1 MSTRTLR
8 ACAIVLFVTTF
19 ATMGRAQV
27 TVLRA
32 SLDGGQE
39 VPPSGSLASGELA
52 MSIDQSTNLF
62 NLAVFVKGIALTDL
76 TGSHIHLA
84 PAGVNGP
91 IIVDLDASQWFES
104 GGAIGRTILEGSFP
118 AANVAALLSE
128 GTYIN
133 VHTTQF
139 PGGEIRGQIVPEPST
154 VALLFSGLG
163 VLALRRRNS

>member
-1 MSTRTLR
+1 MSLRTSR
-8 ACAIVLFVTTF
+8 GCAFLLGI
-19 ATMGRAQV
+19 AIMAASSRAQV
-27 TVLRA
+27 TILEA

-39 VPPSGSLASGELA
+39 VPPTPSRATGQLS

-62 NLAVFVKGIALTDL
+62 NLLVLVQGIDLADL
-76 TGSHIHLA
+76 TGAHIHLA
-84 PAGVNGP
+84 PVGVNGP
-91 IIVDLDASQWFES
+91 IIVDLDASQWFAS
-104 GGAIGRTILEGSFP
+104 AGAIGRTILADSFP

-154 VALLFSGLG
+154 AALAAAGLG
-163 VLALRRRNS
+163 LLALRRRA